1 MTRWTTCEALDY
13 LTGDDTARGRSEPDK
28 EEDFKAWLIYRDGWM
43 AAYMDKFNRKRQ
55 GGGCGGRD
63 AGQSGGER
71 VNPTLREIVETYLR
85 QNGFD
90 GLYNLWIECGCTV
103 DDLMPCE
110 RADEVNCAAGYR
122 VRLED
127 GGWGIGPNPERVSDE

>member
-1 MTRWTTCEALDY
+1 M
-13 LTGDDTARGRSEPDK
+13 
-28 EEDFKAWLIYRDGWM
+28 
-43 AAYMDKFNRKRQ
+43 
-55 GGGCGGRD
+55 
-63 AGQSGGER
+63 
-71 VNPTLREIVETYLR
+71 NPTLREIVETYLR

-90 GLYNLWIECGCTV
+90 GLYNSWIECGCTV

-127 GGWGIGPNPERVSDE
+127 GGWGIGPRPERASEDPDRADVDLAHSIGLDG